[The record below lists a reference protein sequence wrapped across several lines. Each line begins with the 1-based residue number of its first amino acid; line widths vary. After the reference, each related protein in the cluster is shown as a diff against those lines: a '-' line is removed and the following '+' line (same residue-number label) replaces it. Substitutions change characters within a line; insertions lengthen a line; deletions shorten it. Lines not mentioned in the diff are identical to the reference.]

1 MQIELSESE
10 ANLMKWAIS
19 MMSSQLLQNII
30 RTKQEIRNSFSQEE
44 QEELQRLEQN
54 PDNLSPEQV
63 SNLKAILKGKEL
75 KDNISNW
82 QNQIKELKDLDR
94 KIPAG

>member
-1 MQIELSESE
+1 MQIELSENE

-44 QEELQRLEQN
+44 QDELQRLEEN

-63 SNLKAILKGKEL
+63 NNLKAILKGKEL

-94 KIPAG
+94 KIPTG

>member
-10 ANLMKWAIS
+10 AVLMKWAIS

-44 QEELQRLEQN
+44 QEELQRLEEN
-54 PDNLSPEQV
+54 PDNLSQEQV

-75 KDNISNW
+75 KDNIANW
-82 QNQIKELKDLDR
+82 QVQIKELKDLDR
-94 KIPAG
+94 KIPSA